1 MWQNWDSFCVL
12 VKIYADTICFET
24 HIWNFQRVFKTS
36 PCNIIILSKEYK
48 VVEATCDN
56 HNWIKQHD
64 YDDDD
69 HDADDEGIDDY
80 DDDDYKEDDDD
91 DNDDNYDN
99 DDLPMMT
106 IECPRI
112 NQESAGSDNPSI
124 ANSEELRQKKP
135 GNGKKKKIQRNP
147 ELGKRKSSNKSE
159 NKQNCSANLFLAEKM
174 ATHLVGIP

>member
-1 MWQNWDSFCVL
+1 M
-12 VKIYADTICFET
+12 
-24 HIWNFQRVFKTS
+24 
-36 PCNIIILSKEYK
+36 
-48 VVEATCDN
+48 EAIDDN
-56 HNWIKQHD
+56 HIWIKQHD
-64 YDDDD
+64 YNDDD

-99 DDLPMMT
+99 DDDDLPMMT

-124 ANSEELRQKKP
+124 ANSKELRQKKP

-147 ELGKRKSSNKSE
+147 ELGKRKSSNKSG
-159 NKQNCSANLFLAEKM
+159 NKQNCPANLFLVEKM